1 VCTRPATTPDVVVV
15 LLADLLLQGLS
26 QLHQRTGRSS
36 ILQILV
42 TIQINHAIWIQIQ

>member
-1 VCTRPATTPDVVVV
+1 VCTPPAAAPNVVVV

-42 TIQINHAIWIQIQ
+42 TIQIHHEIWIQIQ